1 MSHPANAVLQR
12 HIDTLEQTDCLLIQP
27 PDTELAASLP
37 RATIFS
43 DDWVVTEQSDS
54 VAFGRFPEIAAEC
67 PRAIVFCPRERERQ
81 SAIFSSLAD
90 QASPDQEIW
99 LVGQLKGGVKPAA
112 KRLAEYFDSVQKLDS
127 ARHCAIF
134 VAKGPKEGRPSFND
148 EQTQQ
153 EHDIAGQRL
162 TLCSFPGVFGHDKV
176 DEGTELLLNNLPAF
190 SGRGLDVGCG
200 DGIITTWL
208 MQQNEGLEMKA
219 VDSNAHAL
227 AASQATFEANGLNA
241 DLEAVNVYPAKPQ
254 NIAERYQ
261 FIVSNPPFH
270 RGVDTSYRA
279 AERLIAEARDHLV
292 AGGQLWIV
300 ANAHLA
306 YQPLLE
312 KGMGRTQLIA
322 ETSKFKVWRA
332 YRQSPSSR

>member
-12 HIDTLEQTDCLLIQP
+12 HLDVLQQTPCLLIQP

-37 RATIFS
+37 NATLFS
-43 DDWVVTEQSDS
+43 DDWVVTQQSDK
-54 VAFGRFPEIAAEC
+54 VEFGRFPTLTADC
-67 PRAIVFCPRERERQ
+67 PRAIIFCPRERERQ
-81 SAIFSSLAD
+81 DVIFANLAD
-90 QASPDQEIW
+90 QALPGQEIW
-99 LVGQLKGGVKPAA
+99 LVGQLKGGIKPAA

-134 VAKGPKEGRPSFND
+134 VAKGAKQERPSFKD
-148 EQTQQ
+148 QATQQ
-153 EHDIAGQRL
+153 QHEIAGQSL

-176 DEGTELLLNNLPAF
+176 DAGTELLLNNLPSF
-190 SGRGLDVGCG
+190 SGKGLDVGCG
-200 DGIITTWL
+200 DGIIASWL
-208 MQQNEGLEMKA
+208 MLQNEGLEMKA

-227 AASQATFEANGLNA
+227 AATQATLLANGLKA
-241 DLEAVNVYPAKPQ
+241 EVEAVNVYPAKPQ
-254 NIAERYQ
+254 NVAGRYQ

-279 AERLIAEARDHLV
+279 AERLIAEAREHLV

-306 YQPLLE
+306 YQPMLE
-312 KGMGRTQLIA
+312 KSMGRTQLIA

-332 YRQSPSSR
+332 YRQS

>member
-12 HIDTLEQTDCLLIQP
+12 HLDTLKESACLLIQP

-37 RATIFS
+37 NATLFS
-43 DDWVVTEQSDS
+43 DDWVVTEQSEK
-54 VAFGRFPEIAAEC
+54 VEFGRFPTLTEAC
-67 PRAIVFCPRERERQ
+67 PRAVIFCPRERERQ
-81 SAIFSSLAD
+81 ESLFANLAD
-90 QASPDQEIW
+90 QANPDQEIW

-112 KRLAEYFDSVQKLDS
+112 KRLGIYFENVHKLDA

-134 VAKGPKEGRPSFND
+134 VAKGPKEGRPSFTD
-148 EQTQQ
+148 QQ
-153 EHDIAGQRL
+153 SQAQHEIANQSL
-162 TLCSFPGVFGHDKV
+162 TLCSYPGVFGHDKV
-176 DEGTELLLNNLPAF
+176 DAGTELLLNNLPSFA
-190 SGRGLDVGCG
+190 GKGLDIGCG
-200 DGIITTWL
+200 DGIIASWL
-208 MQQNEGLEMKA
+208 MLQNDGLEMKA

-227 AASQATFEANGLNA
+227 AATGATFKANGLSA
-241 DLEAVNVYPAKPQ
+241 EVEAVNVYPAKPK

-306 YQPLLE
+306 YQPMLE
-312 KGMGRTQLIA
+312 KSMGRTQLIA

-332 YRQSPSSR
+332 FRQS

>member
-12 HIDTLEQTDCLLIQP
+12 HLETLQESACLLIQP

-37 RATIFS
+37 KATLFS
-43 DDWVVTEQSDS
+43 DDWVVTEQSEQ
-54 VAFGRFPEIAAEC
+54 VEFGRFPTLNADC

-81 SAIFSSLAD
+81 EALFSSLAD
-90 QASPDQEIW
+90 QASADQEIW
-99 LVGQLKGGVKPAA
+99 LVGPLKGGIKPAA
-112 KRLAEYFDSVQKLDS
+112 KRLEVYFDNVYKLDA

-134 VAKGPKEGRPSFND
+134 VAREPKEGRPHFND
-148 EQTQQ
+148 QQSKTQY
-153 EHDIAGQRL
+153 EIAGQAL
-162 TLCSFPGVFGHDKV
+162 TLCSYPGVFGHDKV
-176 DEGTELLLNNLPAF
+176 DEGTELLLNHLPSFA
-190 SGRGLDVGCG
+190 GKGLDIGCG
-200 DGIITTWL
+200 DGIITSWL
-208 MQQNEGLEMKA
+208 MLQNEGLEMKA
-219 VDSNAHAL
+219 LDSNAHAL
-227 AASQATFEANGLNA
+227 AATQATLQAN
-241 DLEAVNVYPAKPQ
+241 DLSAAIEAVNVYPAKPKSV
-254 NIAERYQ
+254 AERYQ

-312 KGMGRTQLIA
+312 SSMGRTQLIA
-322 ETSKFKVWRA
+322 ETNKFKVWRA
-332 YRQSPSSR
+332 YRQSN